1 MASGE
6 QNSRARFTLSTSSDS
21 EYYDQTIALSQA
33 LINASFRHLFET
45 TEGVARIAHSDDVA
59 GDRIFGELDAPT
71 LMLIAHTD
79 DENLAYY
86 QLRIKSADVV
96 FRNGQTRSLSQW
108 VLTVKVNL
116 GEVSLEIQPSDDEE
130 TRRNKEYWKQDI
142 TRRYPG
148 FMIGDYRVQR
158 IFANFSAAQWKKP
171 AEELSTCFDPK
182 AKRTIALQEWKG
194 QPENSDYFY
203 RIMDLIGGWA
213 ATQAQGALST
223 LGIKFSLHQEPDTI
237 RSATFKPMLR
247 HIQIY
252 PYKSKKCPNAVT
264 AIGDQSKITQAA
276 PYGDLVHGDF
286 NCLMFCENV
295 DTSWDLSGRESINPT
310 IRPLPQKKNMIHSY
324 NLSFLVSD
332 DDPKIPESL
341 GTFSMDHRVVMD
353 RYLLPTL
360 EDLCLATVVK
370 IEEPERTIS
379 APDISFRPRYTI
391 GAPSRER
398 ELNSSPATDIKF
410 TKLADRHYRWT
421 TKDSKGEKGHLFTDG
436 PYSYLGD
443 RYNSYQI
450 DTESKV
456 EVQWGHGQSAVVI
469 SASIFYQYYCAF
481 ADYKSMVGRVDS
493 VKYDMNA
500 KSTFSLELQVVNDII
515 VPKVTSL
522 FRVDP
527 GKIQDGFSSSPDNH
541 SSIFDGDLKVTSSPV
556 YETGTGKGRDD
567 SELVLK
573 TALEKTFRTGIEK
586 FTHRINEHF
595 KGRGQLIL
603 PGHGSLDIRNP
614 KFTNL
619 GGIVADIAFK
629 PTSPKGTMSFP
640 IPSEN
645 PISGG
650 QTPGQQAP
658 PINVPEQRDENNLK
672 LDWDYQV
679 TYNPQS
685 NIGRLSL
692 QALNGKKEDLS
703 FHFIRISLLRSVSTK
718 TRLFDDTEW
727 SKAPDTKAL
736 DILFS
741 HGEYT
746 YEDSNSG
753 DSPLELTLQGNAYQL
768 SKSKGW
774 PANSPA
780 LEVKVKTD
788 RSVGEMQASVQ
799 GLKGSDFKVPRDQEL
814 TLELQGD
821 IQALGNYKIK
831 IAESWKKIPGL
842 KFGGEGTAISYKDIN
857 L

>member
-6 QNSRARFTLSTSSDS
+6 QNSRVQFTLSTSSDS

-171 AEELSTCFDPK
+171 AEELSTCFDLK
-182 AKRTIALQEWKG
+182 SKRTIALQEWKG

-203 RIMDLIGGWA
+203 RIMNLIREWA
-213 ATQAQGALST
+213 KFQSHEGLST
-223 LGIKFSLHQEPDTI
+223 LGLKISLHEETGWSSFIASGPL
-237 RSATFKPMLR
+237 LR
-247 HIQIY
+247 HTQVY
-252 PYKSKKCPNAVT
+252 PYKSLKCPNAT
-264 AIGDQSKITQAA
+264 TGIGSFSHITQAE
-276 PYGDLVHGDF
+276 PYGDLIHGDY
-286 NCLMFCENV
+286 NCLVFSENV
-295 DTSWDLSGRESINPT
+295 DMSWDMPRKSINPV
-310 IRPLPQKKNMIHSY
+310 IRALPQIKKISHSC
-324 NLSFLVSD
+324 NLAFPVSD
-332 DDPKIPESL
+332 DAPKVPDSL
-341 GTFSMDHRVVMD
+341 GTFAMDHRVVLD
-353 RYLLPTL
+353 RYLLPAL
-360 EDLCLATVVK
+360 EELCLESVVK
-370 IEEPERTIS
+370 IREPDREIATPS
-379 APDISFRPRYTI
+379 ISFHPRYSF
-391 GAPSRER
+391 GGPYPLR
-398 ELNSSPATDIKF
+398 ELNIPASSDVKF
-410 TKLADRHYRWT
+410 TKISDGHYQW
-421 TKDSKGEKGHLFTDG
+421 KKGNSKGERSHRFTDG
-436 PYSYLGD
+436 PYSFHRD

-450 DTESKV
+450 DSESI
-456 EVQWGHGQSAVVI
+456 VQVKWAPGQPAMIVSAFV
-469 SASIFYQYYCAF
+469 SYNYDCTF
-481 ADYKSMVGRVDS
+481 ANNPDMTGQVDS
-493 VKYDMNA
+493 VKYEIIA
-500 KSTFSLELQVVNDII
+500 EAVFSLELQVLNTAII
-515 VPKVTSL
+515 PKFKSTRNAENIGSG
-522 FRVDP
+522 P
-527 GKIQDGFSSSPDNH
+527 SSSSADSLPVSRNDMRVTTRFIDDNFATGQGQDDTCSVTVRNLEEH
-541 SSIFDGDLKVTSSPV
+541 LWSSIVVFTRKVNKHFGSSGLFVFPGYGCLDLRS
-556 YETGTGKGRDD
+556 
-567 SELVLK
+567 
-573 TALEKTFRTGIEK
+573 
-586 FTHRINEHF
+586 
-595 KGRGQLIL
+595 
-603 PGHGSLDIRNP
+603 P
-614 KFTNL
+614 KFTRL
-619 GGIVADIAFK
+619 GGIVADIDFK
-629 PTSPKGTMSFP
+629 PTLPHGTISFP
-640 IPSEN
+640 KPRED
-645 PISGG
+645 PASGAKNA
-650 QTPGQQAP
+650 GQQKP
-658 PINVPEQRDENNLK
+658 PTDVIGQRDENNLK
-672 LDWDYQV
+672 LDWDYHL

-718 TRLFDDTEW
+718 TRPFGDTEW
-727 SKAPDTKAL
+727 SKVPDTKAL

-746 YEDSNSG
+746 YVDSNSG

-768 SKSKGW
+768 SKSKDW

-780 LEVKVKTD
+780 LELNVKTD

-799 GLKGSDFKVPRDQEL
+799 GLKGSDFKVPRDQGL

-857 L
+857 IQP